1 VRRCRYCFAHIV
13 LLPSMDWGSVVEVGY
28 FMFPEMVCDASPTRT
43 HWVLVTKDAIR
54 DIARVY
60 HQLP

>member
-1 VRRCRYCFAHIV
+1 
-13 LLPSMDWGSVVEVGY
+13 MDWGSVVEVGY